1 MCGSFHHTA
10 DMADKMTLSP
20 GSGSPSLS
28 SSKNKVKINAKKA
41 RLQEVYD
48 HIAVMSDEIKEKAKQ
63 LKADKEANTANR
75 THKSRLMSHTSSLT
89 SDHQLRPSDRSYEI
103 RTYSRMD
110 LDVWKYNDVRN
121 WFNQYATDVPVEHMS
136 PADTGYMIR
145 K

>member
-1 MCGSFHHTA
+1 
-10 DMADKMTLSP
+10 MAQKSKNSSDQIS
-20 GSGSPSLS
+20 SGFS
-28 SSKNKVKINAKKA
+28 SSSRSISKNKVKIDAKKA

-48 HIAVMSDEIKEKAKQ
+48 HIAVMSDEVRDKAKQ
-63 LKADKEANTANR
+63 LKAEKEANTANR
-75 THKSRLMSHTSSLT
+75 TQKSRQMSHTSSLV
-89 SDHQLRPSDRSYEI
+89 SDHRLRPSDRSYEI

-121 WFNQYATDVPVEHMS
+121 WFNQYATDMPVEHVS